1 MKDLKDLSNIIAN
14 KGDNLLSLSSV
25 NLQQQEDVELD
36 RQLREIKFKQELR
49 KDWFLFILKD
59 VIVFSSAL
67 LFILAVGGYSLF
79 ILIRVL

>member
-59 VIVFSSAL
+59 VIVFLSAL